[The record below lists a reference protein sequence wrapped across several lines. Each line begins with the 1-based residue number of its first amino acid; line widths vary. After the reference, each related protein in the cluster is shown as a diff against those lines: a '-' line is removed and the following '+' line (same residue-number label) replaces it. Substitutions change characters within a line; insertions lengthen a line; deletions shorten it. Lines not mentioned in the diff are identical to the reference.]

1 MANNSQL
8 LKGVLEG
15 CILKI
20 IEGRETYGYE
30 LFNIMKQYGFNNIS
44 EGTIHPLLIRLEK
57 NQLIKSTLKASPLG
71 PKRKYFTLTEKG
83 ENQLKEFKVSWSEI
97 TKSVERI
104 WGESN
109 ND

>member
-20 IEGRETYGYE
+20 IESRETYGYE
-30 LFNIMKQYGFNNIS
+30 LFNIMKEYGFNNIS

-83 ENQLKEFKVSWSEI
+83 EDELKEFKVSWDQI
-97 TKSVERI
+97 TKNVERI
-104 WGESN
+104 WGGSN